1 MNQVE
6 FEIRED
12 REGRFWVGHEDQN
25 SEWWDADL
33 EGFDTLEEAQA
44 FLVEVDQMQKD
55 AA

>member
-6 FEIRED
+6 FEIRSD
-12 REGRFWVGHEDQN
+12 LLGRFWVGHEDRN
-25 SEWWDADL
+25 GEWWDADL

-44 FLVEVDQMQKD
+44 FLAEVDQMQKD

>member
-25 SEWWDADL
+25 AEWWDADL

-44 FLVEVDQMQKD
+44 FLAEVGPMQKE